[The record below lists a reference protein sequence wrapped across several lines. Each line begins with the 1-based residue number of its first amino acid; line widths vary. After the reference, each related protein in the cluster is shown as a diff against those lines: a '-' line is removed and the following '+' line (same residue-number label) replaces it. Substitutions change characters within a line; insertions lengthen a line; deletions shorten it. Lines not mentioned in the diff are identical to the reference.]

1 MKKIYIVIIVLVLVL
16 IGVWLVLDNSTKVE
30 APTGDV
36 FTVEEPVSVSNTM
49 PEFGASPNVVEK
61 VVVDEEKKF
70 EVKEFTVSGQNFSFT
85 PSSLTVKKGDKVRIL
100 FKSTQGFHDF
110 VIDEYGVATK
120 QLKSPGE
127 EVLEFI
133 ADKSGTFEYYCS
145 VGEHRALGMVGKLVV
160 N

>member
-1 MKKIYIVIIVLVLVL
+1 MKNIYIVIIVLVLVL

>member
-85 PSSLTVKKGDKVRIL
+85 PSSLTVKKGDKVRII